1 MGSLHNPPRQE
12 DHHERLHQKKS
23 AVFPLRAEL
32 RAVPHVVG
40 RALRRVRQWDPVL
53 EQGAPEYCCDCPRYP
68 CEKYAH
74 FDEFD
79 SFSTHQGRR
88 ADMARAQAM
97 GIAAYNREQEEKIQ
111 ILDALLS
118 QCNDGRRKTL
128 FCVAVNLLEV
138 TELQEAME
146 AIHTAAGFQ
155 DWPLKERAAYAVGI
169 LQEIAHRRNLS
180 LKLHRKK

>member
-1 MGSLHNPPRQE
+1 MKGFIRKNQLFSLCGLNCGLCPMLLGGHCGAAMETSPALSP
-12 DHHERLHQKKS
+12 DAAWS
-23 AVFPLRAEL
+23 RAH
-32 RAVPHVVG
+32 RNTA
-40 RALRRVRQWDPVL
+40 A
-53 EQGAPEYCCDCPRYP
+53 
-68 CEKYAH
+68 
-74 FDEFD
+74 
-79 SFSTHQGRR
+79 T
-88 ADMARAQAM
+88 ARAIPVKSTPILTSLIHLSPTRDA
-97 GIAAYNREQEEKIQ
+97 GRIWREQEEKIQ

-138 TELQEAME
+138 TELREAME

>member
-1 MGSLHNPPRQE
+1 MKGFIRKNQLLSLCGLNCGLCPMLLGGHCGGCGNGNQSCAIARC
-12 DHHERLHQKKS
+12 S
-23 AVFPLRAEL
+23 
-32 RAVPHVVG
+32 
-40 RALRRVRQWDPVL
+40 L

-138 TELQEAME
+138 TELREAME